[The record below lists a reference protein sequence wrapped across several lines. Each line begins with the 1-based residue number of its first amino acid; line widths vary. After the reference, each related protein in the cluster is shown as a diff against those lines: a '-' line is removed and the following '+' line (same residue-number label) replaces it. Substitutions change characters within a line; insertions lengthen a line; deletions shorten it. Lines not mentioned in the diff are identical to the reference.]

1 MTEVHEQQIHMA
13 SSTSIASAQGWHAL
27 YSSKADL
34 SVQIIMPLACWSLI
48 QTRKSN
54 IEVPNEQLIPLVMGM
69 IINGEDFR
77 LINAPMLPG
86 WVFRR
91 YLTDDERDDFY
102 VQKAQEDH
110 NERIAK
116 QELGTAPIG

>member
-1 MTEVHEQQIHMA
+1 MTEVHNQEIHMA
-13 SSTSIASAQGWHAL
+13 ASTSIASAQGWHAL

-34 SVQIIMPLACWSLI
+34 NIQMALPLACWSLI
-48 QTRKSN
+48 QTRQSN
-54 IEVPNEQLIPLVMGM
+54 IEMPKEQLVPLVMGM
-69 IINGEDFR
+69 IVDGEHFR
-77 LINAPMLPG
+77 LINAPMRPG